1 MQLVK
6 SPIIFDPAAHTYHT
20 PDGVQLQG
28 ITGMLR
34 RQLFPDEYSDVP
46 QAVLRRAA
54 ERGHAVHQ
62 LLELVDDLG
71 LAPSDNADALAYIR
85 LKEAEGLRPVASE
98 YLVSDGTRF
107 ASAIDKVYEGDA
119 DGSFT
124 LADIK
129 TTYRLNEEY
138 VRWQLSVYAYLFELQ
153 NPGARASRLL
163 ALWIRD
169 GRASAYPMER
179 IPADVITALLD
190 AEAAGRQFEN
200 PLAVDTTLPAKYRQ
214 MEQAI
219 CETERQARY
228 WTERKKALAEG
239 LMQAMVLAG
248 AYEWEGRAIK
258 VSRRKDGI
266 RKDFN
271 KKQLEKDHPDIYA
284 KYITETPVS
293 GSITLKIKQQ
303 EP

>member
-20 PDGVQLQG
+20 PDGVQLKG

-179 IPADVITALLD
+179 IPAEIVKELLD
-190 AEAAGRQFEN
+190 AEAEGRQFAN
-200 PLAVDTTLPAKYRQ
+200 PLVATVTLPEKYRQ

-219 CETERQARY
+219 
-228 WTERKKALAEG
+228 AE
-239 LMQAMVLAG
+239 
-248 AYEWEGRAIK
+248 I
-258 VSRRKDGI
+258 D
-266 RKDFN
+266 
-271 KKQLEKDHPDIYA
+271 
-284 KYITETPVS
+284 
-293 GSITLKIKQQ
+293 
-303 EP
+303 